1 MFKKQDWFVSKEVTR
16 YGEKTTQEVF
26 RGGKLAT
33 YIVVG
38 LIALIVIF
46 GSFGVVSAGNVGVKT
61 RTGKVVGTLQP
72 GFYTKV
78 PFIESV
84 TIMDVQTQKDQAD
97 ATAASND
104 LQSVTATVAVNYH
117 VEPQDA
123 QNIFANLG
131 PDYADRVISPAIQES
146 VKSVTANYTA
156 EQLIT
161 QREKVREDIITLL
174 TGKLQA
180 YGVQTDSLNIV
191 NFKFSDTF
199 ETAIEA
205 KVTAQQN
212 ALAAKNKLDQ
222 VQFEAQ
228 QTIAKAKGDAEAI
241 QIQTQAINSQGG
253 ADYVQ
258 LQAIKQWDGHLP
270 TQMTPGSAVPFINI
284 TK

>member
-1 MFKKQDWFVSKEVTR
+1 MNKKYIIWGVT
-16 YGEKTTQEVF
+16 G
-26 RGGKLAT
+26 
-33 YIVVG
+33 
-38 LIALIVIF
+38 LIVIVLLF
-46 GSFGVVSAGNVGVKT
+46 GSIGTVSAGNVGVKT
-61 RTGKVVGTLQP
+61 KFSKVVGTVQP
-72 GFYTKV
+72 GLYFKF
-78 PFIESV
+78 PFIEHV
-84 TIMDVQTQKDQAD
+84 TQMDVQTQKDQTD

-117 VEPQDA
+117 VESQDA
-123 QNIFANLG
+123 STIYANIGA
-131 PDYADRVISPAIQES
+131 DYADRVISPAIQES

-174 TGKLQA
+174 TDKLQK

-191 NFKFSDTF
+191 DFKFSDTF
-199 ETAIEA
+199 NQAIEA

-228 QTIAKAKGDAEAI
+228 QTIATAKAQAESI
-241 QIQTQAINSQGG
+241 QIQAQAINSQGG
-253 ADYVQ
+253 ADYVA
-258 LQAIKQWDGHLP
+258 LQKIKQWDGHACTSYCGLE
-270 TQMTPGSAVPFINI
+270 TMTNLLN

>member
-1 MFKKQDWFVSKEVTR
+1 MFNYITSNGD
-16 YGEKTTQEVF
+16 F
-26 RGGKLAT
+26 RGGKLAFH
-33 YIVVG
+33 IVIG
-38 LIALIVIF
+38 LIILIVLF
-46 GSFGVVSAGNVGVKT
+46 GTFGTVSAGNVGVKT
-61 RTGKVVGTLQP
+61 RFSKVTGTVEP
-72 GFYTKV
+72 GLYFKT
-78 PFIESV
+78 PFVEHI
-84 TIMDVQTQKDQAD
+84 TQMDVQTQKDQTD

-123 QNIFANLG
+123 ATIFANIG
-131 PDYADRVISPAIQES
+131 ADYADRVISPAIQES

-174 TGKLQA
+174 TEKLQA

-191 NFKFSDTF
+191 DFKFSETF
-199 ETAIEA
+199 NQAIEA

-228 QTIAKAKGDAEAI
+228 QTIATAEAQAKSI
-241 QIQTQAINSQGG
+241 QIQAQAINSSGG

-258 LQAIKQWDGHLP
+258 LQKIKAWDGHAC
-270 TQMTPGSAVPFINI
+270 TSYCGMDAMTNVLI

>member
-1 MFKKQDWFVSKEVTR
+1 MFNYLDSSGDVRHAKVVFHVILAFVI
-16 YGEKTTQEVF
+16 
-26 RGGKLAT
+26 L
-33 YIVVG
+33 G
-38 LIALIVIF
+38 LLLDTF
-46 GSFGVVSAGNVGVKT
+46 GTVSAGNIGVKT
-61 RTGKVVGTLQP
+61 RFSKVVGTVQP
-72 GFYTKV
+72 GLYVKV
-78 PFIESV
+78 PFIES
-84 TIMDVQTQKDQAD
+84 IAQMDVQTQKDQAD

-123 QNIFANLG
+123 ATIFSNIGA
-131 PDYADRVISPAIQES
+131 DYADRVISPAIQES

-174 TGKLQA
+174 TSKLQV

-191 NFKFSDTF
+191 DFKFSDTF
-199 ETAIEA
+199 NSAIEA

-212 ALAAKNKLDQ
+212 ALAAQNKLVQ
-222 VQFEAQ
+222 VQAEAD
-228 QTIAKAKGDAEAI
+228 QTVATAKAQAQAI
-241 QIQTQAINSQGG
+241 QIQAQAINSQGG

-270 TQMTPGSAVPFINI
+270 EQMVPGATVPFINL